1 MPRLVL
7 FTQQGTWGPLALYV
21 FTSVAPI
28 AVDVG
33 GRNVG
38 LPVERSV
45 NHRSRACVVPCL
57 FATISQ
63 SAPIT
68 RPVFHRRGE
77 SRAVQTT
84 QGERTQSKSFRHRR
98 DDCGI
103 VLPLIPSELCCM
115 PEVRICL
122 HLLWVNSWRQQS
134 GTVNVMGGHRLWN
147 QNAGATSPLSTRR
160 LRAIP

>member
-1 MPRLVL
+1 MPGLIL

-38 LPVERSV
+38 LPVERSIDL
-45 NHRSRACVVPCL
+45 RSRACVVPWPS
-57 FATISQ
+57 ATISQ

-68 RPVFHRRGE
+68 RPVFPRRGG

-84 QGERTQSKSFRHRR
+84 QGERTHSKSFRRRR
-98 DDCGI
+98 DEYGI
-103 VLPLIPSELCCM
+103 VLPLIP
-115 PEVRICL
+115 V
-122 HLLWVNSWRQQS
+122 
-134 GTVNVMGGHRLWN
+134 
-147 QNAGATSPLSTRR
+147 
-160 LRAIP
+160 